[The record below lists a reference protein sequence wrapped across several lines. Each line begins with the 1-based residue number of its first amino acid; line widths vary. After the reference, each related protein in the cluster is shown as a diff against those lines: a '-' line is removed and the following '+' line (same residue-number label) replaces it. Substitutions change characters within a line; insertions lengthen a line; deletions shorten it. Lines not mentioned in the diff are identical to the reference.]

1 MPAKKRAAM
10 LVDGRELNKRE
21 RERERER
28 ESHHGPPF

>member
-21 RERERER
+21 RERERE
-28 ESHHGPPF
+28 SHHGPPF